1 MNDHSQAN
9 AEHKIT
15 VSGLHGLT
23 GIAAYFR
30 IPADPRYL
38 ARELAL
44 GERDATAEDI
54 VRAAT
59 ILGLKAR
66 IIRDASVKRLS
77 AIPFPSLAQTKDG
90 QFIVLGGLLPSGL
103 YRTVDPITRAD
114 LERPIEDVAAALSPV
129 IILVQRR
136 VGGPGIH
143 PVHFSFA
150 WFLPSIWRYRR
161 ALSHVLLASL
171 ALQIFALVTPLFF
184 QVVIDKVLVHRSAST
199 LDVIVIGLIGIS
211 CFDVLLQFLRS
222 YALTHTTNRIDVEL
236 GQRLFAHLLR
246 LPVSYFE
253 TRPAGQTVARVRELE
268 TIRNFITGQG
278 LFAALDLVFTV
289 IMVAVL
295 FIYSVKLALI
305 VLATV
310 PLYILIAAVI
320 APALR
325 ERVKEKFNR
334 GAYSQQFLVET
345 IIGAQ
350 TIKASAVEPVMRAE
364 WEERLAAYIRT
375 GFEAALMAFGGQ
387 DAIQLVSKLSTAL
400 LLFFG
405 AVAVMDGEMTVGSLV
420 AFNMIAGQVSQ
431 PILRLSQ
438 LWQDFQQVAI
448 SVDRLGDILNAAP
461 EPGNTAMAAL
471 PPPKGAI
478 EFKNVSFRYTQGGQ
492 DILKNIN
499 LSIEPG
505 ETIGIVGPSGSGKST
520 LTKLVQRFYS
530 PQEGQIRIDGLDLT
544 QVDPAWLRRNIGVV
558 LQENLLFAKTI
569 HENIAL
575 ANPAMPRAKVIAVA
589 ELAGAHEFIA
599 KLPMG
604 YDTPIEERGANL
616 SGGQRQRLAIARALA
631 TNPRILILDE
641 ATSALDYESE
651 VIIQR
656 NMAKIV
662 QGRTVIIIAHRLS
675 TVRNANR
682 IVGMID
688 GRIVESGTH
697 DELIAREK
705 GLYKRLWTI
714 QSSGLAA

>member
-1 MNDHSQAN
+1 MTDGQGSNQSS
-9 AEHKIT
+9 T
-15 VSGLHGLT
+15 SLSGLHGLT

-30 IPADPRYL
+30 IPAEPQHL

-44 GERDATAEDI
+44 GEREATADDI
-54 VRAAT
+54 LRAASL
-59 ILGLKAR
+59 IGLKAR
-66 IIRDASVKRLS
+66 IVRDTSIKRLS
-77 AIPFPSLAQTKDG
+77 ALPVPSLAQTKEG
-90 QFIVLGGLLPSGL
+90 SFIVLGGLTPGGL
-103 YRTVDPITRAD
+103 FRTVDPVTRAD
-114 LERPIEDVAAALSPV
+114 IERPVEEVAETLEPLA
-129 IILVQRR
+129 ILVQRR

-143 PVHFSFA
+143 PANFNFT

-161 ALSHVLLASL
+161 ALSHVLVASL
-171 ALQIFALVTPLFF
+171 ALQIFALVTPMFF

-199 LDVIVIGLIGIS
+199 LDVIVIGLVGIS

-268 TIRNFITGQG
+268 TIRSFITGQG

-289 IMVAVL
+289 VMVAVL
-295 FIYSVKLALI
+295 FVYSVKLALI
-305 VLATV
+305 VMATV
-310 PLYILIAAVI
+310 PLYIFIAAII

-364 WEERLAAYIRT
+364 WEERLAAYVRT

-387 DAIQLVSKLSTAL
+387 DAIQLVSKFSTAL

-405 AVAVMDGEMTVGSLV
+405 AVAVMDGELTVGSLV
-420 AFNMIAGQVSQ
+420 AFNMISGQVAQ

-448 SVDRLGDILNAAP
+448 SVARLGDILNATP
-461 EPGNTAMAAL
+461 EPANAAMAAL
-471 PPPKGAI
+471 PPPRGAI
-478 EFKNVSFRYTQGGQ
+478 EFRNVSFRYMTGAQ
-492 DILKNIN
+492 DVLKNIN
-499 LSIEPG
+499 LAIEPG
-505 ETIGIVGPSGSGKST
+505 EIVGVVGPSGSGKST

-544 QVDPAWLRRNIGVV
+544 QVDPAWLRRHIGVV

-575 ANPAMPRAKVIAVA
+575 ANPAMPRARVIAVA

-604 YDTPIEERGANL
+604 YDTPIEERGSNL

-651 VIIQR
+651 VIIQQ
-656 NMAKIV
+656 NMARIV
-662 QGRTVIIIAHRLS
+662 RGRTVIIIAHRLS

-682 IVGMID
+682 IVGMVD
-688 GRIVESGTH
+688 GRIVEMGSH
-697 DELIAREK
+697 DELISREK
-705 GLYKRLWTI
+705 GLYKRLWSI
-714 QSSGLAA
+714 QSSGIAA

>member
-1 MNDHSQAN
+1 M
-9 AEHKIT
+9 
-15 VSGLHGLT
+15 
-23 GIAAYFR
+23 
-30 IPADPRYL
+30 
-38 ARELAL
+38 
-44 GERDATAEDI
+44 
-54 VRAAT
+54 
-59 ILGLKAR
+59 
-66 IIRDASVKRLS
+66 
-77 AIPFPSLAQTKDG
+77 
-90 QFIVLGGLLPSGL
+90 
-103 YRTVDPITRAD
+103 
-114 LERPIEDVAAALSPV
+114 
-129 IILVQRR
+129 
-136 VGGPGIH
+136 GGPGIH
-143 PVHFSFA
+143 AAHFSFA
-150 WFLPSIWRYRR
+150 WFLPSIWRYKR
-161 ALSHVLLASL
+161 ALGHVLLASL

-246 LPVSYFE
+246 LPISYFE

-268 TIRNFITGQG
+268 AIRSFITGQG

-289 IMVAVL
+289 VMVAVL

-305 VLATV
+305 VMATV
-310 PLYILIAAVI
+310 PLYILIAAII

-334 GAYSQQFLVET
+334 GAHSQQFLVET

-350 TIKASAVEPVMRAE
+350 TIKASAVEPVMRVE

-387 DAIQLVSKLSTAL
+387 DAIQLVNKLSTAL

-405 AVAVMDGEMTVGSLV
+405 AVAVMDGELTVGSIV
-420 AFNMIAGQVSQ
+420 AFNMISGQVAQ

-448 SVDRLGDILNAAP
+448 SVARLGDIL
-461 EPGNTAMAAL
+461 
-471 PPPKGAI
+471 
-478 EFKNVSFRYTQGGQ
+478 
-492 DILKNIN
+492 
-499 LSIEPG
+499 
-505 ETIGIVGPSGSGKST
+505 
-520 LTKLVQRFYS
+520 
-530 PQEGQIRIDGLDLT
+530 
-544 QVDPAWLRRNIGVV
+544 
-558 LQENLLFAKTI
+558 
-569 HENIAL
+569 
-575 ANPAMPRAKVIAVA
+575 AVA

-651 VIIQR
+651 VIIQQ

-662 QGRTVIIIAHRLS
+662 RGRTVVIVAHRLS
-675 TVRNANR
+675 TVRNADR
-682 IVGMID
+682 IVGMVD
-688 GRIVESGTH
+688 GRIVEMGSH
-697 DELIAREK
+697 DELINREK
-705 GLYKRLWTI
+705 GLYKRLWSI
-714 QSSGLAA
+714 QSSGIAA